1 MSISRSQNC
10 NKFGIVL
17 VGDQRVAA
25 VSFRSS
31 RKISGQMGAM
41 FALTA
46 AVLVFGAARPA
57 LAADNATA
65 TASAN
70 IITPLAVTS
79 SQNLA
84 FGNILAGTGGTVTVA
99 PTGARAKSGG
109 VTLLAGTS
117 PTAAQFH
124 VTADTT
130 GGATYTMSY
139 SKTDLAGPG
148 PALALSAITPD
159 VTPTS
164 GSADIKV
171 GATITIASGQTPGTY
186 TGSIT
191 ATATYN

>member
-1 MSISRSQNC
+1 MPRSHASSETITSISRS
-10 NKFGIVL
+10 K
-17 VGDQRVAA
+17 VG
-25 VSFRSS
+25 
-31 RKISGQMGAM
+31 KL

-46 AVLVFGAARPA
+46 TTLMIGAAA
-57 LAADNATA
+57 QAHAADNATA

-99 PTGARAKSGG
+99 PTGARSGSGG
-109 VTLLAGTS
+109 VTLLTGTT
-117 PTAAQFH
+117 PTAAKFR
-124 VTADTT
+124 VVGDTT
-130 GGATYTMSY
+130 GGATYAVTY
-139 SKTDLAGPG
+139 SKTDLSGPG
-148 PALALSAITPD
+148 AALALSAITPD

-164 GSADIKV
+164 GSADINV

-186 TGSIT
+186 TGSLT